1 MATAVAWLE
10 GRPLPK
16 RGHRPKG
23 SRRPA
28 LMNASKRR
36 LLRAYNLAPLWVAA
50 VALYRKLGAQ
60 LRPAIA
66 GFVSLTLLTGCVF
79 PLVLYAIAQA
89 AFAEQAGG
97 SLVRNHGVVVGSR
110 LIGQAFSQPGYFH
123 PRPSAAGAGY
133 DGLASGGA
141 NLAPSNPKFFL
152 TIRDQAA
159 AYRRENGL
167 TPDTPV
173 PTDAVTSSGSG
184 LDPHISPADAALQVR
199 RVARARGLGEDR
211 IRALVAAHT
220 EASQL

>member
-1 MATAVAWLE
+1 
-10 GRPLPK
+10 
-16 RGHRPKG
+16 
-23 SRRPA
+23 
-28 LMNASKRR
+28 MNRSKRC
-36 LLRAYNLAPLWVAA
+36 LPRAYNLAPFWVAA
-50 VALYRKLGAQ
+50 VALYGKFSAQ

-66 GFVSLTLLTGCVF
+66 GLISLTLLTGCLF
-79 PLVLYAIAQA
+79 PLALYAIAKA

-97 SLVRNHGVVVGSR
+97 SLVSNHGVVVGSR

-141 NLAPSNPKFFL
+141 NLAPPNPKFFL
-152 TIRDQAA
+152 AIREQAA

-184 LDPHISPADAALQVR
+184 LDPHISPEDAALQVP
-199 RVARARGLGEDR
+199 RVARARGLDEDKVR
-211 IRALVAAHT
+211 GLVAAHT
-220 EASQL
+220 EARQLGFLGEPRVSVLDLNLALDRAAPRKRG